1 MIHNFTRPSMND
13 AIEVESL
20 GKIIRTLNDFP
31 DEVIKQIDGRT
42 VILFSDGENV
52 VLVSTSG
59 YKYPRYKT
67 PRINIEA
74 YEGMNDYA
82 LERLMIC
89 KATHDDVD
97 YVIGGS
103 VAVTK

>member
-1 MIHNFTRPSMND
+1 
-13 AIEVESL
+13 
-20 GKIIRTLNDFP
+20 
-31 DEVIKQIDGRT
+31 
-42 VILFSDGENV
+42 